1 MAEYAQNRAG
11 VVDRFLTAVD
21 KLRDVAFQEA
31 DFCIFDI
38 RNGGFILLTNCFY
51 PDSGDR
57 YGYYLL
63 ITIFFKKN
71 SSMSVS
77 G

>member
-31 DFCIFDI
+31 D
-38 RNGGFILLTNCFY
+38 
-51 PDSGDR
+51 
-57 YGYYLL
+57 
-63 ITIFFKKN
+63 
-71 SSMSVS
+71 SVFS
-77 G
+77 TSAMAVLSC